1 MSATSLD
8 ASAINNLSDKE
19 KEELRQFVNTQ
30 TQRTRV
36 QAQTHN
42 LTELCWKKCVTS
54 PVKSN
59 TLDKAEEGCMSNCV
73 ERFLDLNI
81 LTAKLL
87 SNMQQQH

>member
-1 MSATSLD
+1 MSSSVSLD
-8 ASAINNLSDKE
+8 PSVINSLSDKE

-30 TQRTRV
+30 SQRTRV

-42 LTELCWKKCVTS
+42 LTDICWKKCITS

-59 TLDKAEEGCMSNCV
+59 ALEKTEEACMNNCV

-87 SNMQQQH
+87 SNMQR

>member
-1 MSATSLD
+1 MSSSVSLD
-8 ASAINNLSDKE
+8 PSVINSLSDKE

-42 LTELCWKKCVTS
+42 LTDICWKKCITS

-59 TLDKAEEGCMSNCV
+59 TLEKTEEACMNNCV

-87 SNMQQQH
+87 SNMQH

>member
-1 MSATSLD
+1 MSSSVSLD
-8 ASAINNLSDKE
+8 PSVINSLSDKE

-30 TQRTRV
+30 SQRTRV

-42 LTELCWKKCVTS
+42 LTDICWKKCITS

-59 TLDKAEEGCMSNCV
+59 TLEKTEEACMNNCV

-87 SNMQQQH
+87 SNMQH